1 MKTDI
6 TALNLITIDFV
17 YSGLERL
24 PGLGEEVSTT
34 QLDLAL
40 GGGPVASLVTASRLG
55 AEVKLATSLGDDRF
69 SLLARDFLER
79 EQVSYR
85 SFEAALHRGQSPV
98 NVSSVMSIPALDRSF
113 VSYFPD
119 TEFYT
124 HPSEAVFEFLRE
136 SRYCIASS
144 PNAELFRRLKES
156 GCRVVYDVGWSD
168 GLCIESIADV
178 LSSVYLFAPN
188 EKEACKLTGTDNPRD
203 ALLRLA
209 NYVEQP
215 IVKCGKNG
223 ALFLRDHE
231 LVHAAPFAFQAIDA
245 TGAGDAFLGGV
256 VYGLSRNWE
265 LGRCVELGNYTGGKA
280 TTGIGCLTARASL
293 QEFDELCRN
302 R

>member
-6 TALNLITIDFV
+6 AALNLITIDFV

-24 PGLGEEVSTT
+24 PGLGEEVATT

-55 AEVKLATSLGDDRF
+55 AKVNLATSLGDDRF
-69 SLLARDFLER
+69 SLLARSFLER
-79 EQVSYR
+79 EQVPYR
-85 SFEAALHRGQSPV
+85 SFETAVHKGQSPV
-98 NVSSVMSIPALDRSF
+98 NVSSVMSIPELDRSF

-124 HPSEAVFEFLRE
+124 HPSEEVFEFLRE
-136 SRYCIASS
+136 SRYCIVSS
-144 PNAELFRRLKES
+144 PNAELFRRLKAS

-188 EKEACKLTGTDNPRD
+188 EKEALKLTDTDNPRD

-209 NYVEQP
+209 DYVEQP
-215 IVKCGKNG
+215 IVKGGKDG
-223 ALFLRDHE
+223 ALFLRDRE
-231 LVHAAPFAFQAIDA
+231 IVHAAPFAFQAVDT

-256 VYGLSRNWE
+256 VYGLSQN
-265 LGRCVELGNYTGGKA
+265 LYDGRKCSRVPNTGGKA